1 MHVLNKQ
8 RERAKGKEKKQMN
21 NFRSIFLLLLLLL
34 LFADGMVPFL
44 QVNIN
49 MKTVKSERG
58 TEGQKIKIDKR
69 MKFRDEGKRER
80 IDRETER
87 RN

>member
-21 NFRSIFLLLLLLL
+21 NFRSIFLLLLL
-34 LFADGMVPFL
+34 FADGMVPFL

-49 MKTVKSERG
+49 MKTVKSKRG